1 MLLFSNV
8 VNLVRQSSHTCESL
22 SLIMEKQRV
31 RLISIAIMLPMM
43 IVPVYL
49 NGLRYL
55 YLYATQW
62 SIELATLSVTF
73 AFLHSYWPE
82 NNLIRK
88 WADIT
93 LGAAICLA
101 FGTMVGFWLAF
112 ARVYFPVISIGWVVA
127 LSISHIIPQ
136 AILLMEWKRSGK
148 DPLWWHGLIG
158 GGIALIY
165 VVIDWYRVII
175 LEMNTTYEFLSWES
189 IDSYWKSATFVL
201 GSVLLYLLMLRGR
214 RLMNPSPE

>member
-1 MLLFSNV
+1 
-8 VNLVRQSSHTCESL
+8 
-22 SLIMEKQRV
+22 MEKQRV

-43 IVPVYL
+43 IAPVYL
-49 NGLRYL
+49 NGPRYL

-62 SIELATLSVTF
+62 SIELATLSVGL
-73 AFLHSYWPE
+73 AFLHDYWPK
-82 NNLIRK
+82 NNLIRRG
-88 WADIT
+88 ARIT

-101 FGTMVGFWLAF
+101 FGTMIGFWFAF
-112 ARVYFPVISIGWVVA
+112 ARVYFPVISMGWIIA
-127 LSISHIIPQ
+127 LSISHIVPQ
-136 AILLMEWKRSGK
+136 TILLLEWKRSEK

-165 VVIDWYRVII
+165 VVIDWYRVVI

-189 IDSYWKSATFVL
+189 IDSYWKSAAFVV